1 MTYDFPLVLIKGA
14 GDLASG
20 VGLRLHRAGFPVVM
34 TETAQPLAVR
44 RRVAFAQAVF
54 DGVCTVEEVT
64 ARLCTVEEAPAVLA
78 GGAIPVLVDPQTHC
92 LVQLRPPVLVDAIMA
107 KHNTGTD
114 LNDAPFVVALGPGFT
129 VGLDCHAIIETNRGH
144 DLGRVLWLG
153 SAEPDTGTPG
163 ELPGSSGKVSRVLRA
178 PISGYV
184 EALIG
189 IGDYVHGGQVLA
201 IVRSPDT
208 LTGEV
213 VAPFDGVLRG
223 IVHHNVAVKQG
234 MKIGDVDPRA
244 EKRHCFT
251 ISDKSLAIGG
261 GVLEAILTAVRTA

>member
-1 MTYDFPLVLIKGA
+1 
-14 GDLASG
+14 
-20 VGLRLHRAGFPVVM
+20 
-34 TETAQPLAVR
+34 
-44 RRVAFAQAVF
+44 
-54 DGVCTVEEVT
+54 
-64 ARLCTVEEAPAVLA
+64 
-78 GGAIPVLVDPQTHC
+78 
-92 LVQLRPPVLVDAIMA
+92 
-107 KHNTGTD
+107 
-114 LNDAPFVVALGPGFT
+114 
-129 VGLDCHAIIETNRGH
+129 
-144 DLGRVLWLG
+144 
-153 SAEPDTGTPG
+153 
-163 ELPGSSGKVSRVLRA
+163 LPGSSGKVSRVLRA